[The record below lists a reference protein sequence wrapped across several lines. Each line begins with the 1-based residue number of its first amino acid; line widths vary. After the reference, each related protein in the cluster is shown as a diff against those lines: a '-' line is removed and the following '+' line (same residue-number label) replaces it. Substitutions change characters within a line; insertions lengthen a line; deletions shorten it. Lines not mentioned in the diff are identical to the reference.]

1 MKSINWKYWTP
12 TLFALLFLLPGLW
25 AQNPVV
31 VSANLSARNITVGD
45 SVFLRIQVHGSSG
58 TKVSP
63 ISLQPLEQLS
73 DLEIL
78 DPGSLDT
85 LSHAGTLVHEQRIK
99 LTAWDSGYYQVPAI
113 DITYFDA
120 NGLRGQAR
128 SKPIDL
134 QVRLFQ
140 EEGEAIR
147 PINPII
153 EEPLTLED
161 ALPYLG
167 GLAVVLILIGLVWYL
182 RRRSR
187 AGQEIAP
194 APPPLPPHELALQRI
209 RALEA
214 QQLWQKGELKA
225 YYSALS
231 YLLRAYLEG
240 RFAFPALEYSTS
252 EIMREVKKMNWD
264 SQLEHGAAKLLQTAD
279 LVKFAKAIPE
289 APLHEQC
296 MQEAVRFVEATRP
309 VLEISDD
316 EEKEVSA

>member
-1 MKSINWKYWTP
+1 MKSINWKFWTF
-12 TLFALLFLLPGLW
+12 TLIAQLLLLSGLW

-31 VSANLSARNITVGD
+31 VSANLSAHNITVGD

-73 DLEIL
+73 DLEVL

-85 LSHAGTLVHEQRIK
+85 LSHAGTLVHEQLIK

-120 NGLRGQAR
+120 NGLQGQVR

-140 EEGEAIR
+140 EESEAIR

-161 ALPYLG
+161 ALPYLV
-167 GLAVVLILIGLVWYL
+167 GLVVILSLIGLVWYV

-187 AGQEIAP
+187 LKREVEP
-194 APPPLPPHELALQRI
+194 APPLLPPHELALQRI

-214 QQLWQKGELKA
+214 RQLWQKGELKT
-225 YYSALS
+225 YYSELS
-231 YLLRAYLEG
+231 YLFRAYLEG
-240 RFAFPALEYSTS
+240 RFEFPALEYSTS
-252 EIMREVKKMNWD
+252 EIIQEGKKMNWD
-264 SQLEHGAAKLLQTAD
+264 LQLEHGAAKLLQTAD

-289 APLHEQC
+289 APIHEQC

-309 VLEISDD
+309 VIEISDD